1 MDNFVDSLHADKE
14 IYSNMSMS
22 TDMIPKYITRF
33 VLWHMKI
40 VVISL
45 QYIKLVLLNKSIV
58 KLSRWAN

>member
-1 MDNFVDSLHADKE
+1 
-14 IYSNMSMS
+14 MSMS

-33 VLWHMKI
+33 GLWHMKF